1 MASAAATPVD
11 TPQAVALDRVREA
24 LCRMVQYVRQHNAE
38 NLEFE
43 VRLGQFTVDNEF
55 EPGYR
60 HEHLQVV
67 SRLRSRLEN
76 NTKHPS
82 MASHWKIV
90 EPMYLM
96 IRCEYDGGVRKTCR
110 NRDKG
115 QPETEEYMLK
125 RRMGK
130 VDILTDRPYHF
141 RASVSRETKLN
152 ITPAHHMYKTVTQN
166 PPKSLRYVMR
176 ASFLE
181 TVPALPGVFLGTE
194 GNLPFA
200 FQWDISKVSES
211 GVTKRQATEG
221 HCSYHCEFELRNK
234 LLSIDDKDTE
244 SQLNNLLVDLIVARI
259 RALAGSYI
267 IEKSA
272 LTLPPTG
279 TSASTEKTIPSSSP
293 PLAIPLPP
301 AQLSLLVKDV

>member
-1 MASAAATPVD
+1 MASAAAPD
-11 TPQAVALDRVREA
+11 TPPAVALDRVREA
-24 LCRMVQYVRQHNAE
+24 LCRMVQYLRRNHAE

-43 VRLGQFTVDNEF
+43 IRLGQFTVDNEF

-67 SRLRSRLEN
+67 SRLRTRLEN

-82 MASHWKIV
+82 LSSCWKMT

-110 NRDKG
+110 NRDKD

-181 TVPALPGVFLGTE
+181 TVPALPGVFLGTD

-234 LLSIDDKDTE
+234 LLPIDDKETE
-244 SQLNNLLVDLIVARI
+244 SQLNNLLVELVVARI
-259 RALAGSYI
+259 RALAGSHI

-272 LTLPPTG
+272 LTLPTAE
-279 TSASTEKTIPSSSP
+279 TSAAAPEKAIPST
-293 PLAIPLPP
+293 PLPP
-301 AQLSLLVKDV
+301 AQLSLLIKDV